1 MRDRGGTIC
10 TDLPGR
16 DMAERLGSVHAEI
29 RGPDTIGVGRRFLPL
44 PRAQLLRGP
53 GDQRVAVLPAAAGTP
68 VHAIAAGS
76 VVDVDGAGG
85 VALSGEDGSGQH
97 YAGLD
102 AAGVTIHVQARV
114 PAGAI
119 VGVVGAQGRLE
130 VRLSDPSGQ
139 PVDAVEA
146 LIGLPDPS
154 ELGLPSVVTDLVDT
168 VGPDDVVGSVDPDDL
183 DRELAPADPWERS

>member
-1 MRDRGGTIC
+1 MRDRSGTIC

-53 GDQRVAVLPAAAGTP
+53 GDQRVAVLAAAVGTP
-68 VHAIAAGS
+68 VHAIAAGT

-85 VALSGEDGSGQH
+85 LALAGEDGSGQH

-102 AAGVTIHVQARV
+102 AARITIDVHGRV
-114 PAGAI
+114 AAGAI
-119 VGVVGAQGRLE
+119 VGVVGSQGRLE
-130 VRLSDPSGQ
+130 VRLSDTSGL

-154 ELGLPSVVTDLVDT
+154 ELGLPGVVTDPADT
-168 VGPDDVVGSVDPDDL
+168 VGPDEVVGSVDPDDL